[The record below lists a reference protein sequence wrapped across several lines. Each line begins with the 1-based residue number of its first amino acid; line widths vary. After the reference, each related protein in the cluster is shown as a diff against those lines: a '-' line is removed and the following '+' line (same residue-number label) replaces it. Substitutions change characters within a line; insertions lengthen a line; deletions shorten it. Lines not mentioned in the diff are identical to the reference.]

1 MKLKDYLIELASDPE
16 TQKTFKKNPEE
27 DMTKK
32 GLTSD
37 QAAAVLSK
45 DQLKIQNA
53 LSQEMGTSDST
64 YGLPIVIPITII
76 L

>member
-16 TQKTFKKNPEE
+16 AQKSFKNNPEE

-37 QAAAVLSK
+37 QASVVLSK

-53 LSQEMGTSDST
+53 LSQEMGTGDST
-64 YGLPIVIPITII
+64 YGIPIVIPITII